1 VQSTPAC
8 VVVGSGSAGRRH
20 AATLRALLPDHRLVL
35 VRRPRSRQPTA
46 PFDEMGAIIV
56 TSISEALVYRPALG
70 VVAGP
75 ATTHAADC
83 TVLLSEGVHVLV
95 EKPLAASSADGCR
108 IHAASILG
116 GLPVVVGYHL
126 RLDDVAAS
134 FAEGVWAEAAISETR
149 SFELSVGQ
157 HLGEWRSTPAPER
170 SVSARFELGG
180 GVLLELSHEIDA
192 VLRMFGPVVSVR
204 AQLASDGAP
213 TDGVVD
219 TVADLELVM
228 ASGATGR
235 VHLDMVSRPAHRT
248 WTAEG
253 LGWRVAADLR
263 EGTVRIGSGPRQRNI
278 TVPSGSRDRAE
289 ERLIQNLLHVSTGA
303 AQPVCTS
310 GEGLAVLAVIDAARA
325 SADTGAAVRVAT
337 PAISPPTSI
346 EKGTN
351 S

>member
-1 VQSTPAC
+1 MCIRDS
-8 VVVGSGSAGRRH
+8 
-20 AATLRALLPDHRLVL
+20 
-35 VRRPRSRQPTA
+35 
-46 PFDEMGAIIV
+46 
-56 TSISEALVYRPALG
+56 
-70 VVAGP
+70 
-75 ATTHAADC
+75 
-83 TVLLSEGVHVLV
+83 
-95 EKPLAASSADGCR
+95 
-108 IHAASILG
+108 
-116 GLPVVVGYHL
+116 
-126 RLDDVAAS
+126 
-134 FAEGVWAEAAISETR
+134 
-149 SFELSVGQ
+149 
-157 HLGEWRSTPAPER
+157 
-170 SVSARFELGG
+170 
-180 GVLLELSHEIDA
+180 
-192 VLRMFGPVVSVR
+192 
-204 AQLASDGAP
+204 
-213 TDGVVD
+213 
-219 TVADLELVM
+219 
-228 ASGATGR
+228 
-235 VHLDMVSRPAHRT
+235 T